1 MIRQT
6 LTDTETSTLQ
16 TEPWIAPWAVLREYQ
31 EHVADF
37 WLAAFSGWPYLF
49 PGLRGRQQI
58 DLTLPQQERLTDSA
72 RPDVASEAYWVDR
85 AEEVMDQMQG
95 GDQANDAEPT
105 STEADREAP
114 GQTQRESRPHA
125 VKPARKRAPRPAAR
139 DQKEI
144 ERTGP
149 GVLEGLRHRS
159 HTVKLAAVSAMATNK
174 KLRTQ
179 GAIPLLERIV
189 DNETIQRRAPELR
202 TAAKKVLQQTRR
214 EGASRRAEAARNRST
229 ARSKSRRR
237 AAKA

>member
-1 MIRQT
+1 MISQT
-6 LTDTETSTLQ
+6 LTDTETSTLP
-16 TEPWIAPWAVLREYQ
+16 TEPWIAPWAALREYQ

-49 PGLRGRQQI
+49 PGLRGTRQI
-58 DLTLPQQERLTDSA
+58 DLILPQQESSTDLG
-72 RPDVASEAYWVDR
+72 RPDGASEADWVAR
-85 AEEVMDQMQG
+85 AEEVIGRMQPK
-95 GDQANDAEPT
+95 DQANDAESE
-105 STEADREAP
+105 STETDREAP
-114 GQTQRESRPHA
+114 GQAEPERPPHA
-125 VKPARKRAPRPAAR
+125 VKPARKRASRPAAR

-159 HTVKLAAVSAMATNK
+159 HNVKMAAVSAMATNK

-189 DNETIQRRAPELR
+189 DNDTIQRRAPELR

-214 EGASRRAEAARNRST
+214 EGASRRTEAAQNRST